1 MKKTIGVFGGYRFA
15 DLVYHN
21 GQTLPFYNYILNK
34 LKKDNFVINF
44 AKPDL
49 TIASINNLVHKFAL
63 KFNFNEVYL
72 SLGEAESTLNV
83 ANLMLFMNDFER
95 DLREL
100 IKFLQDNKIV
110 TKIELLKE
118 DNLAIK
124 EINLL
129 INKLSK
135 EYNVIIINE
144 KVDIKIIGNKNFYL
158 SSLYI

>member
-1 MKKTIGVFGGYRFA
+1 
-15 DLVYHN
+15 
-21 GQTLPFYNYILNK
+21 
-34 LKKDNFVINF
+34 
-44 AKPDL
+44 
-49 TIASINNLVHKFAL
+49 
-63 KFNFNEVYL
+63 
-72 SLGEAESTLNV
+72 
-83 ANLMLFMNDFER
+83 MLFMNDFER

-100 IKFLQDNKIV
+100 FKFLQDNKIV